1 MTRLHYLQMSGLAPG
16 EWWPGHYA
24 RHEVTATACPDFK
37 SWCFPSRIAQ
47 RARPFESV
55 IGPAD
60 YVVDRHTL
68 YPLYSRMLPPEDATK
83 VRSHLLG
90 EPVHGLPAM
99 IGAGGP
105 HSGWATFQP
114 AYCDD
119 CVRHD
124 IAPTGVPFWRI
135 EHQIPGGLFCAKHAK
150 PLLAPCRACTPN
162 NWASLIPLPGHR
174 CDCPLIPLVGKGAL
188 SLGSIAFEIEV
199 AHAASKL
206 LDCSY
211 LPQLDARSIGSLVRL
226 GADRIGIPRREEGR
240 QKAWLAFIQEAR
252 LRESFERMSFH
263 TIPFARVGNVLRGRA
278 VLRHP
283 LRTIALLLGLWGT
296 WDAVERAAHG
306 ARWPASR
313 AMRRYG
319 AFVAGSDLQ
328 VDHRRKKTRQ
338 VPTRNDATTLL
349 AVYKQLRHERPG
361 AHRATLLL
369 QLPEGARELLTRDE
383 LDAADVEVLGD
394 VAELDSSIVE
404 HIYARSEALVAAGHP
419 GRISSKQLLDG
430 HPMGPAWFRIR
441 HLLPKAAQALKRCAE
456 TKTEYLARM
465 RVLPYLVE
473 SAAPAAG
480 I

>member
-1 MTRLHYLQMSGLAPG
+1 MTHLRYLQMSGLAPSECWSG
-16 EWWPGHYA
+16 LYA

-60 YVVDRHTL
+60 DVVDRHTL
-68 YPLYSRMLPPEDATK
+68 YPLYSRMLPPGDAAK

-114 AYCDD
+114 AYCAD
-119 CVRHD
+119 CVRCD
-124 IAPTGVPFWRI
+124 IAPTGVPFWRT
-135 EHQIPGGLFCAKHAK
+135 EHQIPGVLFCATHAK
-150 PLLAPCRACTPN
+150 PLLAPCRMCTPS
-162 NWASLIPLPGHR
+162 NWASLVPLPGHR
-174 CDCPLIPLVGKGAL
+174 CDCRLIPLVGEGAL

-199 AHAASKL
+199 TRAASKL
-206 LDCSY
+206 LDSSY
-211 LPQLDARSIGSLVRL
+211 LPQLDARAIGSLVRL
-226 GADRIGIPRREEGR
+226 GADRIGIPRQEQGR
-240 QKAWLAFIQEAR
+240 QKAWLAFITEAR
-252 LRESFERMSFH
+252 VRESFERMSFH
-263 TIPFARVGNVLRGRA
+263 TIPFARVGTVLRGSA

-296 WDAVERAAHG
+296 WDAVERAANG
-306 ARWPASR
+306 ARGPASP

-319 AFVAGSDLQ
+319 RLLAERGRQ
-328 VDHRRKKTRQ
+328 EDHRSKTTRQ
-338 VPTRNDATTLL
+338 GRTGDDAAMLL
-349 AVYKQLRHERPG
+349 ATYKQLRHEQPG
-361 AHRATLLL
+361 ANRAALLL
-369 QLPEGARELLTRDE
+369 QLPEGARSLLTTDE
-383 LDAADVEVLGD
+383 LDAADIEVLGD
-394 VAELDSSIVE
+394 IAKLDSSMAE
-404 HIYARSEALVAAGHP
+404 HIYVRAETLVAAGHP

-430 HPMGPAWFRIR
+430 HPSGPAWFRIR
-441 HLLPKAAQALKRCAE
+441 RLLPKAARALKRCAE

-473 SAAPAAG
+473 SAAPAAE